1 MVKDYIL
8 IKKVMMVQNI
18 NDLLMTA
25 FEFHGH
31 KCPALLLGLRA
42 GIAAMKV
49 LKVERSLDQELYLI
63 SETGDDHAGGCF
75 VDGLM
80 VATGCTFGKGNIEK
94 TNCDKFAFTLI
105 DTVSQR
111 AVRAILL
118 KENVET
124 LMHSR
129 FVEERMKGRSPME
142 IPANIMSPLMASVLS
157 KSENNF
163 IDFGTVTNWKW
174 KQKPKMYDTSICDNC
189 GELTFISKLIDK
201 DNKKICPCCFQK
213 LYSK

>member
-1 MVKDYIL
+1 
-8 IKKVMMVQNI
+8 MVQNI

-25 FEFHGH
+25 FDFHGH
-31 KCPALLLGLRA
+31 KCPALLLGLRSV
-42 GIAAMKV
+42 IAAMKV
-49 LKVERSLDQELYLI
+49 LMVERSTDQELYII

-111 AVRAILL
+111 AVRATLL
-118 KENVET
+118 KENIEM

-129 FVEERMKGRSPME
+129 FVEERKRGKSPME
-142 IPANIMSPLMASVLS
+142 IPADFMSPLMASVLS
-157 KSENNF
+157 KSEKNF
-163 IDFGTVTNWKW
+163 IDFGAVIDWKW
-174 KQKPKMYDTSICDNC
+174 EQKPKTYDTSYCDYC
-189 GELTFISKLIDK
+189 GELTFVSKLVEK
-201 DNKKICPCCFQK
+201 ENKKICPCCFQK
-213 LYSK
+213 LYGK